1 MGSSKFSKYR
11 RILKSVVLSFLACSQ
26 IWLFPLVDDHQS
38 GYITKIEKETLIVR
52 RQHYHTIHRTLKQNS
67 KHRDKKPAAWE
78 KTP

>member
-1 MGSSKFSKYR
+1 M

-52 RQHYHTIHRTLKQNS
+52 RQHYHPWYIETKLQTS
-67 KHRDKKPAAWE
+67 
-78 KTP
+78 